1 MNPKTSALT
10 EDARKDLKKIREA
23 EILIGI
29 PSYQSIHSIGRV
41 VKACLVGLAK
51 YFPDKRGLIFISEGG
66 DAVAVSETLR
76 DLSVEEAFDQNMI
89 TVPKARSEVLVTDYR
104 GIPGKGTAVKAIF
117 EAAGRIGARACAV
130 LDSDLQSISP
140 EWVQLLIAPVLVKGF
155 GFVTPYYSRHK
166 YDGTITNLIAYPM
179 TRALYGRRVRQPIGG
194 DFGFSPQLA
203 ESLLKKEFW
212 NGSVARFGI
221 DIWMTTVA
229 IKEGFRICQSFLGA
243 KIHDD
248 KDPGKDLAPMF
259 LQVVGTLFAL
269 TRRYESEWIHVL
281 GSRPT
286 AIFGFETEVSPRPV
300 PVDVENLKRS
310 FREAVPSYRA
320 EWQDILEPGNYY
332 KLMEV
337 CEEQDRYFEL
347 PFEVWVKSIY
357 DFAVA
362 YPAYEGN
369 PETILAAL
377 LPIYYAAVAS
387 FVVKTKEMDNRRVE
401 ELINRQC
408 ETFENLKP
416 YLIQRWEAASQKR
429 RG

>member
-1 MNPKTSALT
+1 MNPKTWALS
-10 EDARKDLKKIREA
+10 EDARKDLKKIGEA
-23 EILIGI
+23 EVLIGI
-29 PSYQSIHSIGRV
+29 PSYNSVHSIGRV
-41 VKACLVGLAK
+41 VKACLLGLAK
-51 YFPDKRGLIFISEGG
+51 YFPDKRGLILVSEGG
-66 DAVAVSETLR
+66 GAAAVSEMLR
-76 DLSVEEAFDQNMI
+76 DLSLEEAFEQSLI
-89 TVPKARSEVLVTDYR
+89 APPKARAEILVTDYQ
-104 GIPGKGTAVKAIF
+104 GIPGKGTAIKAIF
-117 EAAGRIGARACAV
+117 EAAGMVGAQACAV

-140 EWVQLLIAPVLVKGF
+140 EWVELLIAPILVKGF

-203 ESLLKKEFW
+203 ESLLEKELW
-212 NGSVARFGI
+212 ESSVARFGI

-229 IKEGFRICQSFLGA
+229 IKEGFKICQSFLGA
-243 KIHDD
+243 KIHDE

-269 TRRYESEWIHVL
+269 TQRYESEWFHVL

-286 AIFGFETEVSPRPV
+286 AIFGFETEVNPKPV
-300 PVDVENLKRS
+300 QVDVGNLQRS
-310 FREAVPSYRA
+310 FREAVPTYQA
-320 EWQDILEPGNYY
+320 EWQNTLEPENYY

-362 YPAYEGN
+362 YGENGVN
-369 PETILAAL
+369 HDLTLQAL

-401 ELINRQC
+401 ELINLQC
-408 ETFENLKP
+408 ETFEELKP
-416 YLIQRWEAASQKR
+416 YLIQRWETTSQQR

>member
-1 MNPKTSALT
+1 MNPDSSALS
-10 EDARKDLKKIREA
+10 EDAQKDLKKIRGA
-23 EILIGI
+23 DILIGI
-29 PSYQSIHSIGRV
+29 PSYNSVHSIGRV

-51 YFPDKRGLIFISEGG
+51 YFPDKRGLIFVSEGG
-66 DAVAVSETLR
+66 AAAGVAATLR
-76 DLSVEEAFDQNMI
+76 DLSLNEALEQSMI
-89 TVPKARSEVLVTDYR
+89 APPKVRSEILVTDYR
-104 GIPGKGTAVKAIF
+104 GIPGKGTAIKAIF
-117 EAAGRIGARACAV
+117 EASGRVGARACAV

-140 EWVQLLIAPVLVKGF
+140 EWVELLIAPVLVKGF

-203 ESLLKKEFW
+203 ESLLKKQLW
-212 NGSVARFGI
+212 ASNVARFGI

-269 TRRYESEWIHVL
+269 TRRYESEWTHVL

-286 AIFGFETEVSPRPV
+286 AIFGFETEVSPKPV
-300 PVDVENLKRS
+300 QVDVENLQRS
-310 FREAVPSYRA
+310 FREAVPSSRA
-320 EWQDILEPGNYY
+320 AWQDILEPENYY
-332 KLMEV
+332 KVMEV
-337 CEEQDRYFEL
+337 YEKPDRYFEL

-357 DFAVA
+357 DFSVA
-362 YPAYEGN
+362 YSAYEEN
-369 PETILAAL
+369 PETIVTAL

-408 ETFENLKP
+408 ETFEDLKP
-416 YLIQRWEAASQKR
+416 YLIQRWEATSQQR